1 MIARLSFILAIAV
14 ALLLLP
20 EISVGR
26 ALQARRHMKRFTPDK
41 REPCVGLG
49 CWYGGIGISGPEHK
63 HKHNKHP
70 HHDHTSTSKNSG
82 SDQEVYLNLH
92 NELRAQHGAS
102 QLTWNKT
109 LEHAAQEWADR
120 CIFEHSQGELGELG
134 ENLSAGVGK
143 DFDAA
148 AAVQLWIDE
157 AGVWAWVVRLLQMRL
172 IMYTQAITT
181 LPTQSTLTSL
191 KWSGK
196 EAHVSAVPRLQ
207 IAAVSLVTN
216 LPRSTYANT
225 GLLGMS
231 LVILP
236 QTFKC
241 DLSLSL
247 SHVIR
252 ALVHPAW
259 RYRMPPAISQP
270 ACDFLQH
277 VVCVL
282 PSIIPTQARL
292 TRISVILVSSNMI
305 VQILPYS
312 TESPYS

>member
-157 AGVWAWVVRLLQMRL
+157 AGDYNPSNPEYSHFTQMVWKG
-172 IMYTQAITT
+172 
-181 LPTQSTLTSL
+181 STCLGCA
-191 KWSGK
+191 K
-196 EAHVSAVPRLQ
+196 A
-207 IAAVSLVTN
+207 TN
-216 LPRSTYANT
+216 C
-225 GLLGMS
+225 GG
-231 LVILP
+231 I
-236 QTFKC
+236 FG
-241 DLSLSL
+241 D
-247 SHVIR
+247 
-252 ALVHPAW
+252 
-259 RYRMPPAISQP
+259 QP
-270 ACDFLQH
+270 ATLY
-277 VVCVL
+277 VCEYW
-282 PSIIPTQARL
+282 PPGN
-292 TRISVILVSSNMI
+292 VIGYFASNI
-305 VQILPYS
+305 QV
-312 TESPYS
+312 